1 MTQSLPKP
9 TPASRL
15 RALINAP
22 DILVL
27 PGVFDG
33 FRPRLVAKM
42 GYTAAC
48 ITGGGVSESR
58 IGQPD
63 VGLMG
68 LDENVAAARAI
79 AACSDLLLLADGDT
93 GYGNA
98 LNVYHTVRAFER
110 AGVAGLM
117 LEDQV
122 WPKRC
127 GHLKGKEVISAEE
140 MVQKIR
146 AAAEAR
152 IDPDFVIKSRT
163 DVLATHGLAEAIRR
177 LNLYAEAGADLLF
190 ADAAMSVEDI
200 DTIVKNVRKPLSVN
214 MGFGIRQRST
224 TPLLSAKQLQDLGV
238 SVVIYPRLLTACALQ
253 GMKNGL
259 QLLQQSLA
267 SGKVVDRPD
276 ALVSFEELHDIMGMH
291 EIEEM
296 EQRYLTREQ
305 LEAKYGRGRKASM
318 IMPEAKAK
326 SVRGDRMVAV
336 HRSTSSG
343 RTVGRTA

>member
-1 MTQSLPKP
+1 MPSPGK
-9 TPASRL
+9 RL
-15 RALINAP
+15 RALIEAP
-22 DILVL
+22 EILVL

-33 FRPRLVAKM
+33 FSTRLVSRH
-42 GYTAAC
+42 GYVAAF
-48 ITGGGVSESR
+48 ITGSGISETR
-58 IGQPD
+58 LGQPD

-98 LNVYHTVRAFER
+98 LNAYHTVRAFER

-127 GHLKGKEVISAEE
+127 GHMRGKEVISAEE

-152 IDPDFVIKSRT
+152 ADPDFVIKSRT
-163 DVLATHGLAEAIRR
+163 DVLATHGVAEAIRR

-200 DTIVKNVRKPLSVN
+200 GTIARSVSKPLSVN

-224 TPLLSAKQLQDLGV
+224 TPLLSAAQLQDLGV
-238 SVVIYPRLLTACALQ
+238 AVVIYPRLLTACAVM
-253 GMKNGL
+253 GMQHGL
-259 QLLQQSLA
+259 ELLQQSVA
-267 SGKVVDRPD
+267 TGKVVDRPD
-276 ALVSFEELHDIMGMH
+276 ALVSFEVLHDILGMH
-291 EIEEM
+291 EIEAM
-296 EQRYLTREQ
+296 EQRFLTADQ
-305 LEAKYGRGRKASM
+305 LTAKYGADRAAEVVPGMQQTRSKA
-318 IMPEAKAK
+318 A
-326 SVRGDRMVAV
+326 
-336 HRSTSSG
+336 
-343 RTVGRTA
+343 

>member
-1 MTQSLPKP
+1 MA
-9 TPASRL
+9 TPAPKASPGKRL
-15 RALINAP
+15 RALIEGP
-22 DILVL
+22 EILVL

-33 FRPRLVAKM
+33 FSTRLVTKL
-42 GYTAAC
+42 GYTAAF
-48 ITGGGVSESR
+48 ITGSGGSESR
-58 IGQPD
+58 LGRPD

-68 LDENVAAARAI
+68 LDENVAAARAM

-93 GYGNA
+93 GDRKA
-98 LNVYHTVRAFER
+98 LNAYHTIRAFER

-152 IDPDFVIKSRT
+152 VDSDFVIKSRT
-163 DVLATHGLAEAIRR
+163 DVLATHGLEEAIRR

-190 ADAAMSVEDI
+190 ADAGMSVEDI
-200 DTIVKNVRKPLSVN
+200 GTIAKNVSKPLSVN

-238 SVVIYPRLLTACALQ
+238 SVVIYPRLLTACALM
-253 GMKNGL
+253 GMKRGME
-259 QLLQQSLA
+259 LLQQSLE

-276 ALVSFEELHDIMGMH
+276 ALVSFEELHDIMGMA
-291 EIEEM
+291 EIENL
-296 EQRYLTREQ
+296 EQRFLTAEQ
-305 LEAKYGRGRKASM
+305 LETKYGRGR
-318 IMPEAKAK
+318 EAAIIP
-326 SVRGDRMVAV
+326 R
-336 HRSTSSG
+336 
-343 RTVGRTA
+343 

>member
-1 MTQSLPKP
+1 MTQSF
-9 TPASRL
+9 PAESSARRL
-15 RALINAP
+15 RTLIDARN
-22 DILVL
+22 ILVL

-33 FRPRLVAKM
+33 FSARLVEKM
-42 GYTAAC
+42 GYTAAF
-48 ITGGGVSESR
+48 ITGSGISESR
-58 IGQPD
+58 LGQPD

-79 AACSDLLLLADGDT
+79 AACSNLLLLADADT
-93 GYGNA
+93 GYGNPV
-98 LNVYHTVRAFER
+98 NVHHTVRAFER
-110 AGVAGLM
+110 AGAAGLM

-146 AAAEAR
+146 AAADAR
-152 IDPDFVIKSRT
+152 VDPDFVIKSRT

-190 ADAAMSVEDI
+190 ADAAMSADDI
-200 DTIVKNVRKPLSVN
+200 GTIAKNVVKPVSVN

-224 TPLLSAKQLQDLGV
+224 TPLLSARQLQDLGV
-238 SVVIYPRLLTACALQ
+238 AVVIYPRLLTACALQ

-259 QLLQQSLA
+259 ELLRQSLD

-291 EIEEM
+291 EVEEL
-296 EQRYLTREQ
+296 EQRFLTPEQ
-305 LEAKYGRGRKASM
+305 LETKYGSERKAA
-318 IMPEAKAK
+318 IMPDVKAGSPAEK
-326 SVRGDRMVAV
+326 PKQ
-336 HRSTSSG
+336 
-343 RTVGRTA
+343 TV

>member
-1 MTQSLPKP
+1 MPSPGK
-9 TPASRL
+9 RL
-15 RALINAP
+15 RALIEAP
-22 DILVL
+22 EILVL

-33 FRPRLVAKM
+33 FSTRLVSRH
-42 GYTAAC
+42 GYVAAF
-48 ITGGGVSESR
+48 ITGSGVSETR
-58 IGQPD
+58 LGQPD

-98 LNVYHTVRAFER
+98 LNAYHTVRAFER

-127 GHLKGKEVISAEE
+127 GHMRGKEVISAEE

-146 AAAEAR
+146 AASEAR
-152 IDPDFVIKSRT
+152 VDPDFVIKSRT
-163 DVLATHGLAEAIRR
+163 DVLATHGVTEAIRR

-190 ADAAMSVEDI
+190 ADAAMSAEDI
-200 DTIVKNVRKPLSVN
+200 GTIARNVSKPVSVN

-224 TPLLSAKQLQDLGV
+224 TPLLSAAQLQELGV
-238 SVVIYPRLLTACALQ
+238 AVVIYPRLLTACAVM
-253 GMKNGL
+253 GMQHGL
-259 QLLQQSLA
+259 ELLQQSIA

-276 ALVSFEELHDIMGMH
+276 ALVSFEVLHDILGMH
-291 EIEEM
+291 EIEAM
-296 EQRYLTREQ
+296 ERRFLTPDQ
-305 LEAKYGRGRKASM
+305 LEAKYGAGKAGEVVPGM
-318 IMPEAKAK
+318 QHHAANATLT
-326 SVRGDRMVAV
+326 R
-336 HRSTSSG
+336 
-343 RTVGRTA
+343 

>member
-1 MTQSLPKP
+1 MVQSSLN
-9 TPASRL
+9 TPAARL

-22 DILVL
+22 NILVL

-33 FRPRLVAKM
+33 FSTRLVSKF
-42 GYTAAC
+42 GYAAAF
-48 ITGGGVSESR
+48 ITGSGVSESR
-58 IGQPD
+58 LGQPD

-68 LDENVAAARAI
+68 LDENVAAARAM
-79 AACSDLLLLADGDT
+79 AACSDLLLLAAGDT
-93 GYGNA
+93 GYGNPI
-98 LNVYHTVRAFER
+98 NVHHTVRAFER

-127 GHLKGKEVISAEE
+127 GHLKGKEVIPAEE

-152 IDPDFVIKSRT
+152 VDPDFVIKSRT
-163 DVLATHGLAEAIRR
+163 DVLATHGVPEAIRR

-190 ADAAMSVEDI
+190 ADAAMSVDDI
-200 DTIVKNVRKPLSVN
+200 SAITKNVSKPVSVN

-238 SVVIYPRLLTACALQ
+238 SAVIYPRLLTACALQ

-259 QLLQQSLA
+259 ELLQQSLD

-276 ALVSFEELHDIMGMH
+276 ALVSFEELHEIMGMH
-291 EIEEM
+291 EIEDL
-296 EQRYLTREQ
+296 EQRFLTPEQ
-305 LEAKYGRGRKASM
+305 LETKYGRGREAA
-318 IMPEAKAK
+318 IMPGAKPA
-326 SVRGDRMVAV
+326 
-336 HRSTSSG
+336 SSKQ
-343 RTVGRTA
+343 TA